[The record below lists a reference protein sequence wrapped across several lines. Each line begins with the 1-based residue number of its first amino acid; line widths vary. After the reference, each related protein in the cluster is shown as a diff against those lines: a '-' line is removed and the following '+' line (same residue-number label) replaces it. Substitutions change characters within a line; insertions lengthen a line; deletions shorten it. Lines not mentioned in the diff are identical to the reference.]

1 MAAERYL
8 GGDFPKAIRATRES
22 AYAFCEIA
30 SVNTKRNLSLPT
42 LEMLQEG
49 LVDETIIPIGKEWTK
64 EGFLFDSL
72 TGKVDVNPS
81 AEAVAGFRIIEKYP
95 VSPQND

>member
-1 MAAERYL
+1 MSAERYL

-22 AYAFCEIA
+22 AYAFCEIV
-30 SVNTKRNLSLPT
+30 SVNSKRNFSLPT
-42 LEMLQEG
+42 LEMIQEG
-49 LVDETIIPIGKEWTK
+49 LVEETITPIGKEWTL

-81 AEAVAGFRIIEKYP
+81 AEVVAGFRIIERFPASNK
-95 VSPQND
+95 ND